1 MVVYNN
7 GKETTSVM
15 TNDEFTI
22 TTKQAEVLG
31 IISNSPL
38 TGIEELFLIGPIGS
52 TKTFVMAYADI
63 NIAYQFP
70 GSAIPVG
77 RKDAAEHQFGTFSVY
92 LEVLDEMGMI
102 EGTHFTLRQA
112 PNDMQIRFANKS
124 QIKFIGMNPSRD
136 RQGSKLKIT
145 ATKASIDEADDV
157 DKNQAIMLQSRTGR
171 KNKNGAPRITTYCC
185 NPNEAWI
192 KWDIYLPW
200 LKRINRRPDNIDDQE
215 WEQVEPLDSKIEV
228 VEFQMEDS
236 PLYPT
241 GYYDRFLSRPINWVK
256 RFLRNDWFYQDD
268 EDALFKMRSLD
279 RLTTNILTPGAK
291 YIAIDPNAGGKD
303 RAAIALWE
311 DNAVVD
317 IEVYTTEDIKRYA
330 GKTYPDMRKNE
341 DLKMAL
347 DPFNPGLILGYIT
360 LDMMEREGVGAY
372 NVIGDVVGVGQ
383 GWLTFM
389 LGRGYKVQQFKAG
402 AAPYQTPEEELRKVK
417 PPYDILRSQMYYL
430 LSLDVDNA
438 RVRFYS
444 DCPHISTLKK
454 ELQYHNADAT
464 SKTITVTSK
473 DVIKKDYG
481 ASPDIAD
488 AVMMGY
494 YLRLIRL
501 SRGNMAKGIA
511 SVGKSVDEL
520 YNNGNGYY

>member
-1 MVVYNN
+1 MRP
-7 GKETTSVM
+7 
-15 TNDEFTI
+15 DEFSI
-22 TTKQAEVLG
+22 TTKQAEVMNA
-31 IISNSPL
+31 IRTSPM
-38 TGIEELFLIGPIGS
+38 TGVEELFLIGPIGS

-63 NIAYQFP
+63 NVAYQFP
-70 GSAIPVG
+70 GSMIPVG
-77 RKDAAEHQFGTFSVY
+77 RKDAAEHSFGTFAVY

-102 EGTHFTLRQA
+102 EGLHFSTRQA
-112 PNDMQIRFANKS
+112 ANDMQIRFANKS

-192 KWDIYLPW
+192 KWDVYLPW

-215 WEQVEPLDSKIEV
+215 WEAVEPLDKKIDV
-228 VEFQMEDS
+228 IEFQMEDS

-241 GYYDRFLSRPINWVK
+241 GYYDRFLSRPDNWVK
-256 RFLRNDWFYQDD
+256 RFLKNDWFYQDD
-268 EDALFKMRSLD
+268 TDALFKMRSLD
-279 RLTTNILTPGAK
+279 RLTTHALTPGDK

-303 RAAIALWE
+303 RAALALWE
-311 DNAVVD
+311 GNAVVD
-317 IEVYTTEDIKRYA
+317 IEVYTTEDLKKYA
-330 GKTYPDMRKNE
+330 ARKYPDPRKTAE
-341 DLKMAL
+341 LEAAL
-347 DPFNPGLILGYIT
+347 NPFNPGLILGHIT
-360 LDMMEREGVGAY
+360 MDMMTREGVGAY

-402 AAPYQTPEEELRKVK
+402 ASPYQTVEEEIKKIK

-430 LSLDVDNA
+430 LALDVDNA
-438 RVRFYS
+438 RISFYS

-464 SKTITVTSK
+464 AKMISVTSK
-473 DVIKKDYG
+473 DQIKKDYG

-494 YLRLIRL
+494 YLRMLRM
-501 SRGNMAKGIA
+501 SRQKSANAVA
-511 SVGKSVDEL
+511 SVGKSVDEM

>member
-1 MVVYNN
+1 MLP
-7 GKETTSVM
+7 
-15 TNDEFTI
+15 DEFTI
-22 TTKQAEVLG
+22 TTKQAEVLDAVR
-31 IISNSPL
+31 NSPV
-38 TGIEELFLIGPIGS
+38 TGVEELFLIGPIGS

-63 NIAYQFP
+63 NVAYQFG
-70 GSAIPVG
+70 GSMIPVG
-77 RKDAAEHQFGTFSVY
+77 RKDAAEHSFGTFAVY
-92 LEVLDEMGMI
+92 LEVLDEMGMV
-102 EGTHFTLRQA
+102 EGLHFSLRQA

-124 QIKFIGMNPSRD
+124 IIKFIGMNPSRD

-192 KWDIYLPW
+192 KWDVYLPW
-200 LKRINRRPDNIDDQE
+200 LKRIGRRPDNIDDNE
-215 WEQVEPLDSKIEV
+215 WDAVEPLDPKIDV
-228 VEFQMEDS
+228 IEFQMEDS

-241 GYYDRFLSRPINWVK
+241 GYYDRFLTRPENWVK
-256 RFLRNDWFYQDD
+256 RFLKNDWFYQDD
-268 EDALFKMRSLD
+268 TDALFKMRSLD
-279 RLTTNILTPGAK
+279 RLTTQTLTPGDK
-291 YIAIDPNAGGKD
+291 YISIDPNAGGRD
-303 RAAIALWE
+303 RAALALWE

-317 IEVYTTEDIKRYA
+317 IEVYTTDDLKRYA
-330 GKTYPDMRKNE
+330 GKTYADPQKHAALHD
-341 DLKMAL
+341 AL

-360 LDMMEREGVGAY
+360 IDMMEREGVGAY

-389 LGRGYKVQQFKAG
+389 LGRGYRVEQFKAG
-402 AAPYQTPEEELRKVK
+402 AAPYQTAEEELRKIK

-430 LSLDVDNA
+430 LALDVDNA

-454 ELQYHNADAT
+454 ELQYHNADMTAKVT
-464 SKTITVTSK
+464 TVTSK
-473 DVIKKDYG
+473 DQIKKDYG

-494 YLRLIRL
+494 YLRLVRM
-501 SRGNMAKGIA
+501 SRSKSANAVA

-520 YNNGNGYY
+520 YNNGNGYF